1 MPLSMQ
7 AKPIVEEIKENLRKR
22 ITDFYKS
29 MNSPLR
35 MALIIFTNEE
45 NPASKIYV
53 KNKIKFGE
61 EIGVKVCTLTYKTKQ
76 DILNCLQS
84 ISGPFI
90 IQEPALISQ
99 EEIQEVLNQYSE
111 RDMDCFSSH
120 AFGDMAFKRSNKLPC
135 TPAGIVKLLE
145 YYYIMDQIKTVTI
158 LGRSKIVGS
167 PLEII
172 LRDYYNKTVTVCHRK
187 TPRNIVK
194 TSMENSDLIVS
205 AIGDCGVFDD
215 IIPSDKVLVDVGINK
230 DFYFPNKITGDFTE
244 GNYNKSRAYT
254 PVPGG
259 VGPMTVAML
268 MSNTVKFYEEKLEKS
283 ND

>member
-22 ITDFYKS
+22 VIVFYQNT
-29 MNSPLR
+29 NSPLR

-45 NPASKIYV
+45 DPASKVYV

-61 EIGVKVCTLTYKTKQ
+61 EIGVKVYTLTYKTKQ
-76 DILNCLQS
+76 DILDCLQGV
-84 ISGPFI
+84 SGPFI

-99 EEIQEVLNQYSE
+99 KEVQEILNKYPE
-111 RDMDCFSSH
+111 RDMDCFGSH
-120 AFGDMAFKRSNKLPC
+120 SFGDMAFKRSNKMPC

-145 YYYIMDQIKTVTI
+145 YYYITNQIKTVTI

-187 TPRNIVK
+187 TPRDIVK

-205 AIGDCGVFDD
+205 AIGNYGVFSD
-215 IIPSDKVLVDVGINK
+215 IVPSGKILVDVGINK
-230 DFYFPNKITGDFTE
+230 DIHFPNKIVGDFTKE
-244 GNYNKSRAYT
+244 NYSKSRAYT

-268 MSNTVKFYEEKLEKS
+268 MQNVVEFYEEKL
-283 ND
+283 